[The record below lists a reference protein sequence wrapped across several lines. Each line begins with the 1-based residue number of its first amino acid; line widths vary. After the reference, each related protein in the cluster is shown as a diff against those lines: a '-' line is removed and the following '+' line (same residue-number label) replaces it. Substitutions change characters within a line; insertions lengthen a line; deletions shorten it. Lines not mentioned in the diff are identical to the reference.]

1 MTSEERFIKN
11 MVSFA
16 DLLNLLAEECAELAQ
31 AALKTRRA
39 MEGTN
44 PTPVTFDE
52 ALDHMVEE
60 MQDVRFVTELVI
72 DDMGHDT
79 TESRMDEI
87 RRQKTARW
95 VKRLKEVHK

>member
-1 MTSEERFIKN
+1 MTTEERFIKN
-11 MVSFA
+11 AVSFC
-16 DLLNLLAEECAELAQ
+16 DLMNLLAEECAELAQ

-79 TESRMDEI
+79 TESKMDEI
-87 RRQKTARW
+87 RRVKTARW
-95 VKRLKEVHK
+95 VERLKEARK

>member
-1 MTSEERFIKN
+1 MTTEERFIKN
-11 MVSFA
+11 MVSFG

-39 MEGTN
+39 WEGTN

-52 ALDHMVEE
+52 ALDNMVEE
-60 MQDVRFVTELVI
+60 MQDVRFVSELVI

-79 TESRMDEI
+79 TESRMEEI
-87 RRQKTARW
+87 RREKTERW
-95 VKRLKEVHK
+95 VQRLKEAGR